1 MAEWGADRARP
12 WADQIHLPRQRVGL
26 EADRPL
32 MVLEVQIRRTGSVVF
47 RLRRHA
53 VLLFEGDVYV
63 YTLQSRSVRW
73 PGRSLFEGVQW
84 R

>member
-1 MAEWGADRARP
+1 
-12 WADQIHLPRQRVGL
+12 
-26 EADRPL
+26 